1 MQPTASSTSAAV
13 VGSLCANC
21 KTRPADTSISYE
33 ETLFAETRVVRA
45 TRRRNQYS
53 SRALTRYGTA
63 TLCAGCAAAYRR
75 CVALRAN
82 GRRLA
87 NIGFIVMFVAA
98 LIFLLLPNETRIG
111 ALGVIV
117 AGVVAVGILVLLTG
131 LGMNIAGRVMRRSA
145 ARFVGALK

>member
-1 MQPTASSTSAAV
+1 
-13 VGSLCANC
+13 
-21 KTRPADTSISYE
+21 
-33 ETLFAETRVVRA
+33 
-45 TRRRNQYS
+45 
-53 SRALTRYGTA
+53 
-63 TLCAGCAAAYRR
+63 
-75 CVALRAN
+75 
-82 GRRLA
+82 
-87 NIGFIVMFVAA
+87 MFVAA